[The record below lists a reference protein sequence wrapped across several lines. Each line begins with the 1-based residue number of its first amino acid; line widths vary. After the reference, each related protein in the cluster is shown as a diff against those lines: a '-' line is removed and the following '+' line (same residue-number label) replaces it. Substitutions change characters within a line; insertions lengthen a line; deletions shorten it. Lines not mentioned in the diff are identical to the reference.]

1 MTTDDR
7 RRRTPHEE
15 KKLDLEHQRRG
26 FSEYAHAL
34 RHGKWRRKRRSTH
47 SSYRSRVAALLDQ
60 ALAGVGRGTD
70 PDEVDV
76 GGVIRER
83 IEKWGATPLSEWV
96 RERLDRRVARYV
108 RSFFT
113 KHYEHGKHGEPF
125 ARVLAALV
133 VERDGRTSR
142 LGHRLERLLEVIDAP
157 DTDPVEHVDPK
168 LVRDARWL
176 RAFFD
181 DESGRRE
188 RLGECIH
195 SHEA

>member
-60 ALAGVGRGTD
+60 ALRDLGRGTD
-70 PDEVDV
+70 PDEIDV

-83 IEKWGATPLSEWV
+83 IEKWGATPLGEWV
-96 RERLDRRVARYV
+96 RDRLDRRVARYV

-113 KHYEHGKHGEPF
+113 KPYDHGRHGEPF

-133 VERDGRTSR
+133 VERDGRTGR
-142 LGHRLERLLEVIDAP
+142 LGHRLERLLAVVDALETGEREP
-157 DTDPVEHVDPK
+157 GDAA
-168 LVRDARWL
+168 LVHDAEWL
-176 RAFFD
+176 RAFFQ
-181 DESGRRE
+181 DEPAWRE
-188 RLGECIH
+188 RL
-195 SHEA
+195 EAWLRGPVR